1 MLYCSYLS
9 RCCKMAGVTEESR
22 RFAGGSS
29 AKKWLLRPSDSNG
42 GRGGVVSNVLCIRDQ
57 KKEKI

>member
-1 MLYCSYLS
+1 
-9 RCCKMAGVTEESR
+9 MAGVTEESR